1 LGRGEK
7 TLNQTAEGL
16 LKDLYSWLEEEILQY
31 HLLGEELKK
40 QSESLRKGSTEA
52 LIESLQSLEIL
63 TTAIRKVHGS
73 ILKTVEKI
81 LTVLA
86 PQEEKKSLSLL
97 MTLLPAVDSQKIESY
112 LKTLEKLKK
121 WSDRINE
128 RNKTYIQESL
138 SYWKELIS
146 LLATP
151 LADSPIYLQKGFKSS
166 PAPRPYSLN
175 RKV

>member
-1 LGRGEK
+1 M
-7 TLNQTAEGL
+7 NQAAEGL
-16 LKDLYSWLEEEILQY
+16 LKDLYALMGEEILQY

-40 QSESLRKGSTEA
+40 QSECLRQGSNEA

-63 TTAIRKVHGS
+63 TTAIRKIHES
-73 ILKTVEKI
+73 IPKAVEKMF
-81 LTVLA
+81 TVLA
-86 PQEEKKSLSLL
+86 PHEEKKNLSLL
-97 MTLLPAVDSQKIESY
+97 LTLLPPGDSQRIESY
-112 LKTLEKLKK
+112 QKTLERLKK

-138 SYWKELIS
+138 FYWKELVS
-146 LLATP
+146 LLTLP
-151 LADSPIYLQKGFKSS
+151 PADSSIYVQKGIKSS